1 MVKPTNAACYILGI
15 SCYYH
20 DSAACLTKD
29 GAMVAAAEE
38 ERFTREKHDNSF
50 PINAINFCLAK
61 AGITAKQVSHVAF
74 YEKPLLKFERIL
86 STFAKTFPRS
96 FWYFYRAIPSLM
108 NEKLRIERMIRR
120 KLKYD
125 GNAFDGKILFV
136 PHHLSHAASAFLV
149 SPFDDAAIITCD
161 GVGEWATTTIGVGRG
176 NLIRLLKEIDFPDS
190 LGLLYSTFTAY
201 LGFKV
206 NNDEYKVMGLASYG
220 KPRYLEAF
228 RKMIDIKDDGSFRLD
243 MKYFSYEH
251 RQRMFS
257 KEMIKLLGAP
267 RKKDERITA
276 RHQDI
281 AATLQKITEE
291 IMIKIADHA
300 YRLAHE
306 LTGSKNLCLA
316 GGVAL
321 NCVANGKLLSNTK
334 FKRLFIQ
341 PAAGDS
347 GGAIGAAFYVN
358 YALLKGKR
366 SDQHRNYV
374 MDDAYLGTEFS
385 DAEIKDFLETNR
397 IGYEWLDEDRLL
409 KTVAKMIHQNK
420 VVGWFQGRMEFGP
433 RALGSRSIL
442 ANPCNPRMKDTL
454 NRKVKHREEFR
465 PFAPAVL
472 ADKADEYFEM
482 GPSPESPFMLQ
493 TFNVR
498 KAWQGKLPSITHVD
512 GTARVQTVSLRQNKR
527 FYGLIKEFGALS
539 GVPVIINTS
548 FNVRGEPIV
557 NTPKDAYECFRK
569 TEIDCLVIGGYLVKK

>member
-1 MVKPTNAACYILGI
+1 MAKENYILGI

-20 DSAACLTKD
+20 DSAACLIED
-29 GAMVAAAEE
+29 GVIVAAAEE
-38 ERFTREKHDNSF
+38 ERFTREKHDSSF
-50 PINAINFCLAK
+50 PVNAINFCLAK
-61 AGITAKQVSHVAF
+61 AGITAKQLSYVAF

-86 STFAKTFPRS
+86 STFARTFPKS
-96 FWYFYRAIPSLM
+96 FWYFYKAVPSWM
-108 NEKLRIERMIRR
+108 NEKLRIEKIISK
-120 KLKYD
+120 KLKYE
-125 GNAFDGKILFV
+125 GNVLFV

-161 GVGEWATTTIGVGRG
+161 GVGEWATTTIGLGKG
-176 NLIRLLKEIDFPDS
+176 NAVKLLKEIDFPDS

-201 LGFKV
+201 LGFEV
-206 NNDEYKVMGLASYG
+206 NNDEYKVMGLAAYG
-220 KPRYLEAF
+220 KPRYHDAF
-228 RKMIDIKDDGSFRLD
+228 RKIIDIKDDGSFKLD
-243 MKYFSYEH
+243 MRYFSYEH

-267 RKKDERITA
+267 RKKDEKITS

-291 IMIKIADHA
+291 IMIKTANHA
-300 YRLAHE
+300 YKI
-306 LTGSKNLCLA
+306 TGSKNLCLA

-347 GGAIGAAFYVN
+347 GGAIGAAFYVYNSILKNKRN
-358 YALLKGKR
+358 YA
-366 SDQHRNYV
+366 

-385 DAEIKDFLETNR
+385 DAEIKDFLDKNK
-397 IGYEWLDEDRLL
+397 IKYELLEEDELL
-409 KTVAKMIHQNK
+409 KKVAKLIHQDK

-442 ANPCNPRMKDTL
+442 ANPCNPRMKDIL

-472 ADKADEYFEM
+472 ADKAQEFFEM
-482 GPSPESPFMLQ
+482 GRSPESPFMLQ

-498 KAWQGKLPSITHVD
+498 KDKQKILPSITHVD
-512 GTARVQTVSLRQNKR
+512 GTARVQTVTRAQNKR
-527 FYGLIKEFGALS
+527 FYDLIKEFGALS

-548 FNVRGEPIV
+548 FNVRGQPIV
-557 NTPKDAYECFRK
+557 NTPKDAYDCFRN
-569 TEIDCLVIGGYLVKK
+569 TEIDCLVIGNCLVRK

>member
-1 MVKPTNAACYILGI
+1 MAKATYILGI

-20 DSAACLTKD
+20 DSAACLIKD
-29 GAMVAAAEE
+29 GVIVAVAEE
-38 ERFTREKHDNSF
+38 ERFTREKHDNAF
-50 PINAINFCLAK
+50 PINTINFCLAK
-61 AGITAKQVSHVAF
+61 AGITAKQLSHVAF

-86 STFAKTFPRS
+86 YTFAKTFPKS
-96 FWYFYRAIPSLM
+96 FWYFYRAIPSWM
-108 NEKLRIERMIRR
+108 NEKLRIERTIRK

-125 GNAFDGKILFV
+125 GKVLFV

-161 GVGEWATTTIGVGRG
+161 GVGEWATTTIGLGKG
-176 NLIRLLKEIDFPDS
+176 GSIKLLKEIDFPDS
-190 LGLLYSTFTAY
+190 LGLLYSALTAY
-201 LGFKV
+201 LGFEV

-220 KPRYLEAF
+220 KPRYYDAF
-228 RKMIDIKDDGSFRLD
+228 KKIIDIKYDGSFRLE

-257 KEMIKLLGAP
+257 KEMIRLLGAP
-267 RKKDERITA
+267 KKKDEKITS

-291 IMIKIADHA
+291 IMVRIANHA
-300 YRLAHE
+300 YKM
-306 LTGSKNLCLA
+306 TGSKNLCLA

-321 NCVANGKLLSNTK
+321 NCVANGKLLSSTR

-347 GGAIGAAFYVN
+347 GGAIGAAFYIHN
-358 YALLKGKR
+358 SLLKNKR
-366 SDQHRNYV
+366 SYV
-374 MDDAYLGTEFS
+374 MDDTYLGTEFS
-385 DAEIKDFLETNR
+385 DAEIKDFLDKNN
-397 IGYEWLDEDRLL
+397 ISYESLGEDELL
-409 KTVAKMIHQNK
+409 KRIAKLIHQNK

-442 ANPCNPRMKDTL
+442 ANPCNPKMKDIL

-472 ADKADEYFEM
+472 ADKAGEYFEM
-482 GPSPESPFMLQ
+482 SYDSSFMLQ

-498 KAWQGKLPSITHVD
+498 KDKQRMLPSITHVD
-512 GTARVQTVSLRQNKR
+512 GTARVQTVTREQNKR
-527 FYGLIKEFGALS
+527 FYNLIKEFGALS
-539 GVPVIINTS
+539 GVPIIINTS

-557 NTPKDAYECFRK
+557 NTPKDAHDCFRN
-569 TEIDCLVIGGYLVKK
+569 TEIDYLVMGNCLIRK